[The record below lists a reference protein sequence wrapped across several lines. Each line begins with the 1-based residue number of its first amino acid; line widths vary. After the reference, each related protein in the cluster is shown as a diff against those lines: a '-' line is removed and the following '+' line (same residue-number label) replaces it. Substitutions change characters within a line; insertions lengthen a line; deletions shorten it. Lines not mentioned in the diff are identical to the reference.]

1 MKKQSKLSLRL
12 SFFVAS
18 LFLFLMMAGCTG
30 VTSSSL
36 PTSDAGASPIVVTPT
51 LTNNNGAASPIVVTP
66 TLPSNDG
73 AATPSVVPPTTPT
86 PSTSQGHFAAYV
98 ANSGGAIVQH
108 EEQEYG
114 NSTTIYSAVDRPAA
128 LITQPYLSV
137 PPLAK
142 GEVFIQN
149 DSANPQTLV
158 SDTADGFASFTIA
171 PYTSTTLIFTR
182 AGNFRSHL
190 QAYPDVTLTIFISMP
205 YSG

>member
-1 MKKQSKLSLRL
+1 MKKQYKLSLRL

-30 VTSSSL
+30 VTPSSL

-51 LTNNNGAASPIVVTP
+51 LPNNDGAASPIVVTP
-66 TLPSNDG
+66 TAPAPS
-73 AATPSVVPPTTPT
+73 TTPT
-86 PSTSQGHFAAYV
+86 PSASQGNFAAYV

-128 LITQPYLSV
+128 FISQPYLSV

-142 GEVFIQN
+142 GEVLIQN